1 VYGAVPKSELSQSSD
16 GAGSGPARVK
26 RLSVAASVL
35 GAVVVP
41 LLCVAV
47 VCGDVAVRL
56 VLGAAGVLGAT
67 VVWRLL
73 ALRAAGVRECAS
85 WVVMVVVALLPRLS
99 AVRYV
104 REFGDDVDDTG
115 RRRWL
120 WLKTLVGAPWLVLST
135 WGSALRTRVVA
146 AVVRG
151 VRAPVLRCE
160 ELLSTTPPLWPATRR
175 EFHAARRCLRRLRWC
190 CGAVQLVAGHW
201 RHPALVARTS
211 TLATRCR
218 RVETQTRRDRGDAPR
233 EHSATAVAL
242 GLQVYQATRE
252 FSAALN
258 DTLTE
263 ILDEVTN
270 ETPAP

>member
-1 VYGAVPKSELSQSSD
+1 M
-16 GAGSGPARVK
+16 
-26 RLSVAASVL
+26 SVAASVL

-41 LLCVAV
+41 LLCAAV
-47 VCGDVAVRL
+47 VGGNVAVRL
-56 VLGAAGVLGAT
+56 VLGAAGVLGAA

-85 WVVMVVVALLPRLS
+85 WAVMMVVALLPRSS

-104 REFGDDVDDTG
+104 REFGDDVGAAGG
-115 RRRWL
+115 RRRL
-120 WLKTLVGAPWLVLST
+120 PLRTLIGAPRLVLST

-146 AVVRG
+146 VVVRG
-151 VRAPVLRCE
+151 VRAPVRRYE
-160 ELLSTTPPLWPATRR
+160 ELLSTAPPLWPATRR
-175 EFHAARRCLRRLRWC
+175 EFHAARRCWRRLRWC
-190 CGAVQLVAGHW
+190 SGVVRVAAGHW
-201 RHPALVARTS
+201 RHPALVARAS

-218 RVETQTRRDRGDAPR
+218 RVETQTRRDRVGAPR

-258 DTLTE
+258 RVLPEVLDEIAREVATE
-263 ILDEVTN
+263 ITDETS
-270 ETPAP
+270 TP